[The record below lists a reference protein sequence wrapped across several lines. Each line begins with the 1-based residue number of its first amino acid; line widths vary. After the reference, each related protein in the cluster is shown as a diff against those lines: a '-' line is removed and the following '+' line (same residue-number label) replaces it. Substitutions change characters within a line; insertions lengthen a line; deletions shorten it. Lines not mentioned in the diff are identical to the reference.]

1 MKTLL
6 FVPVSGEQAA
16 AQNLASHFPGAVSL
30 NLADLLTNPAAAL
43 YGDNLDALAEELLL
57 NIDEKAGGA
66 PVLLLN
72 GLAND
77 PAAPYGWELNRLVQ
91 RWLQAEVVLVADQ
104 SSAGQLQ
111 HGAHYFQSQTKA
123 SDINGAWAKEYL
135 AAPAVPNNSGA
146 YFRFNL
152 VKKAIAAQKTIV
164 LPEGDEPRTVQA
176 ANICAQRRL
185 AKCVLLAPPEQV
197 KKVAQEQGVALHPDL
212 VIIDPAGVREKYL
225 PRLLELRKAK
235 GLSEEQGRE
244 MLADNVVLG
253 TMMLE
258 AGEVDGLVSGAV
270 HTTANTIRP
279 PLQII
284 KMAPGAATVSSV
296 FFMCLPDQV
305 LVYGDCAVVPNP
317 SAAELASIASQSHDS
332 AQAFGLDPRVA
343 MLSYSTINSGTGPD
357 VDLVKEATRLVREGR
372 PDIKVDGPLQYDAA
386 AVPSVGRQKAPASP
400 VAGRANVFIF
410 PDLSAGNIAYKAV
423 QRTAGAIAVGPVLQG
438 MRKPVNDLSRGALV
452 EDIVYTIA
460 ITAVQAAFNA

>member
-6 FVPVSGEQAA
+6 FVPVSGEQPA
-16 AQNLASHFPGAVSL
+16 AQSLAGHFPGAVSL
-30 NLADLLTNPAAAL
+30 NLADLLSNPAAAL
-43 YGDNLDALAEELLL
+43 YEDQLDALAEALLL
-57 NIDEKAGGA
+57 KIDERAGSA

-72 GLAND
+72 GLAQD

-91 RWLQAEVVLVADQ
+91 QWLQADVVLVADR
-104 SSAGQLQ
+104 SSAGQLK
-111 HGAHYFQSQTKA
+111 HGAHYFQTQTQA
-123 SDINGAWAKEYL
+123 SDINEAWAKDYL
-135 AAPAVPNNSGA
+135 AAPAKPNNSGA

-152 VKKAIAAQKTIV
+152 VKKAIAARKTIV

-176 ANICAQRRL
+176 ANSCAQRRL
-185 AKCVLLAPPEQV
+185 AKCVLLAPEASV
-197 KKVAQEQGVALHPDL
+197 RAVAAQQGIELHPDL
-212 VIIDPAGVREKYL
+212 VILDPSASREKYVA
-225 PRLLELRKAK
+225 RLVELRKAK
-235 GLSEEQGRE
+235 GLTEEQARE

-284 KMAPGAATVSSV
+284 KTAPGAATVSSV

-317 SAAELASIASQSHDS
+317 TAAELASIASQSHDS
-332 AQAFGLDPRVA
+332 AKAFGLEPRVA
-343 MLSYSTINSGTGPD
+343 LLSYSTGNSGSGPD
-357 VDLVKEATRLVREGR
+357 VDLVKEATRLVREAR
-372 PDIKVDGPLQYDAA
+372 PDILVDGPLQYDAA
-386 AVPSVGRQKAPASP
+386 SVASVGRQKAPESP

-460 ITAVQAAFNA
+460 ITAVQAI

>member
-6 FVPVSGEQAA
+6 FVPVSGEQPA
-16 AQNLASHFPGAVSL
+16 AQSLAGHFPGAVSL
-30 NLADLLTNPAAAL
+30 NLADLLSNPAAAL
-43 YGDNLDALAEELLL
+43 YGDNLDALAEALLL
-57 NIDEKAGGA
+57 KIDERAGSA

-72 GLAND
+72 GLSHD

-91 RWLQAEVVLVADQ
+91 QWLQADVVLVADR

-111 HGAHYFQSQTKA
+111 HGAHYFQTQTQA
-123 SDINGAWAKEYL
+123 SAINAAWAKDYL
-135 AAPAVPNNSGA
+135 AAPAKPNHSGA

-176 ANICAQRRL
+176 ANSCAQRRL
-185 AKCVLLAPPEQV
+185 AKCVLLAPEASV
-197 KKVAQEQGVALHPDL
+197 RAVAAQQGIELHPDL
-212 VIIDPAGVREKYL
+212 VILDPSASREKYVA
-225 PRLLELRKAK
+225 RLVELRKAK
-235 GLSEEQGRE
+235 GLTEEQARE

-317 SAAELASIASQSHDS
+317 TAAELASIASQSHDS
-332 AQAFGLDPRVA
+332 AKAFGLEPRVA
-343 MLSYSTINSGTGPD
+343 LLSYSTGNSGSGPD
-357 VDLVKEATRLVREGR
+357 VDLVKEATRLVREAR
-372 PDIKVDGPLQYDAA
+372 PDILVDGPLQYDAA
-386 AVPSVGRQKAPASP
+386 SVASVGRQKAPESP

-460 ITAVQAAFNA
+460 ITAVQAV

>member
-6 FVPVSGEQAA
+6 FVPLSGEQPA
-16 AQNLASHFPGAVSL
+16 AQSLAGHFPGAVSL
-30 NLADLLTNPAAAL
+30 NLADLLSNPAAAL
-43 YGDNLDALAEELLL
+43 YEDQLDALAEALLL
-57 NIDEKAGGA
+57 KIDERAGSA

-72 GLAND
+72 GLAHD

-91 RWLQAEVVLVADQ
+91 QWLQADVVLVADR

-111 HGAHYFQSQTKA
+111 HGAHYFQTQTQA
-123 SDINGAWAKEYL
+123 SDINAAWAKEYL
-135 AAPAVPNNSGA
+135 AAPAKPNHSGA

-152 VKKAIAAQKTIV
+152 VKKAIAARKTIV

-176 ANICAQRRL
+176 ANSCAQRRL
-185 AKCVLLAPPEQV
+185 AKCVLLAPEASV
-197 KKVAQEQGVALHPDL
+197 RAVAAQQGIELHPDL
-212 VIIDPAGVREKYL
+212 VILDPSASREKYVA
-225 PRLLELRKAK
+225 RLVELRKAK
-235 GLSEEQGRE
+235 GLTEEQARE

-317 SAAELASIASQSHDS
+317 TAAELASIASQSHDS
-332 AQAFGLDPRVA
+332 AKAFGLEPRVA
-343 MLSYSTINSGTGPD
+343 LLSYSTGNSGSGPD
-357 VDLVKEATRLVREGR
+357 VDLVKEATRLVREAR
-372 PDIKVDGPLQYDAA
+372 PDILVDGPLQYDAA
-386 AVPSVGRQKAPASP
+386 SVASVGRQKAPESP

-410 PDLSAGNIAYKAV
+410 PDLSAGNIAYKAG

-460 ITAVQAAFNA
+460 ITAVQAV